1 VLAAV
6 HLADRL
12 QTEIADRIG
21 QLGVGIKMGIRLA
34 LRLLFRRKL
43 HRSLILVRLRLRKRV
58 YCRFDADF
66 AHAQHVVTECWRARR
81 NPES

>member
-1 VLAAV
+1 MLAAV

-34 LRLLFRRKL
+34 LRLPLLFRRKL
-43 HRSLILVRLRLRKRV
+43 I
-58 YCRFDADF
+58 
-66 AHAQHVVTECWRARR
+66 AR
-81 NPES
+81 